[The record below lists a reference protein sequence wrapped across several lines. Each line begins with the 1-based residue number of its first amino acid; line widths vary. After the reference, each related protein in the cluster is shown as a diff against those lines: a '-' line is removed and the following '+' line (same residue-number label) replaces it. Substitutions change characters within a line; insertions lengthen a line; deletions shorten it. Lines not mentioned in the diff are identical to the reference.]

1 LYEDYRRTS
10 RINALEASNV
20 GSAILNLM
28 GKMPHWEGS
37 ASELMNELDQHLPRT
52 TSRKNFPSSPRSM
65 SGQLRRIMPNLVEVG
80 IEVDLP
86 EGARRSKGGKV
97 ARIISLTNTNAS
109 EAGWDKDSLPF

>member
-1 LYEDYRRTS
+1 
-10 RINALEASNV
+10 
-20 GSAILNLM
+20 
-28 GKMPHWEGS
+28 
-37 ASELMNELDQHLPRT
+37 
-52 TSRKNFPSSPRSM
+52 M